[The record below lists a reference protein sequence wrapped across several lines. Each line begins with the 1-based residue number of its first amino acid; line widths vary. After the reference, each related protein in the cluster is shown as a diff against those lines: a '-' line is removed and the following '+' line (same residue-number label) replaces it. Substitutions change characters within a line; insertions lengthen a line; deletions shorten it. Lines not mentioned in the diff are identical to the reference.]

1 MAAEG
6 KRLFLT
12 QSKFAERRG
21 VSRKSVTDWKSKGL
35 LVFSDD
41 GRVDVDASEWNLD
54 QRPAKYRGG
63 VAHRPTRVLPGTKVT
78 GNSTKPAPAAPV
90 PQGAP
95 IELPSRPA
103 DSEAD
108 DGGAPDATATNLT
121 ISEAVRRKENFIG
134 LKHRLEY
141 ETAQKEWVRVEDV
154 GALVEG
160 EYATVRERLLV
171 IPGKIAANLVGLD
184 RAAIEDIIRREVTE
198 ALNELHGPDISGA
211 GGSGGED
218 EEGAPGV

>member
-6 KRLFLT
+6 ERLFLT
-12 QSKFAERRG
+12 QSKFADRRG
-21 VSRKSVTDWKSKGL
+21 VSRKAVTDWKNKGL
-35 LVFSDD
+35 LVIAED

-63 VAHRPTRVLPGTKVT
+63 VAHRPSRVLPADKVT
-78 GNSTKPAPAAPV
+78 GNKPLPPKAERPAPAPD
-90 PQGAP
+90 GAEP
-95 IELPSRPA
+95 LAGDDA
-103 DSEAD
+103 DTS
-108 DGGAPDATATNLT
+108 PNL
-121 ISEAVRRKENFIG
+121 SMAEAVRRKENFIG

-171 IPGKIAANLVGLD
+171 IPGKIAASLVGLD
-184 RAAIEDIIRREVTE
+184 RAAIDDIIRREVTE

-211 GGSGGED
+211 GGSGGENG
-218 EEGAPGV
+218 EGAPGV